1 MAKQQALPLSPVS
14 DLRDAMPPN
23 DVESEQALLG
33 AMLTKPV
40 VIDDVCRLLTSKD
53 FYDPLYGGLYLTLV
67 EMHAANQRIDAR
79 LVVSELKKRKLWDT
93 KNNSGG
99 WTADM
104 LAVVLTACP
113 TAANAPYYASTVR
126 ACAVRRE
133 LIYAGMELIRLGH
146 NDAPTPAEA
155 INSAEQQV
163 LAIRDARVGVN
174 EEPHAIAEVL
184 MDVMASIDARSHGQT
199 FGIKSGFHDIDRM
212 CRLRESELSIL
223 AARPGMGK
231 TALAMNIATNV
242 AVCEAR
248 TVLFVSIEMSAL
260 QLGDRLLSAH
270 SGVLH
275 ENMRTGNLRQDERRQ
290 LIKAAGELSPAPL
303 HIEVPHHVQVRDIAS
318 SCRRI
323 KRQYGL
329 GLVVVDYLQLINPD
343 HARDSREQQVAKIS
357 GQLKQ
362 LARELN
368 IPVLCLSQLNRLV
381 ENATDKTPKL
391 SHLRESGAIEQDAD
405 VVMFIHREGQY
416 MTKQEREADPE
427 KATKAT
433 LTVAKNRNGQTGDAT
448 LVFDAPCVRFHS
460 SALAS
465 QMRNYVPEFED
476 HNGEPERQLDRLEIE
491 EPDGPAI
498 AASENDGFLPTF
510 GDGAYDG

>member
-1 MAKQQALPLSPVS
+1 MAKLPALPSH

-23 DVESEQALLG
+23 DLESEQALLG
-33 AMLTKPV
+33 AMLTKPM
-40 VIDDVCRLLTSKD
+40 VIDDVHRLLTPKD
-53 FYDPLYGGLYLTLV
+53 FYEPLYGGLYSTLV

-79 LVVSELKKRKLWDT
+79 LVVSELKKRKLRST
-93 KNNSGG
+93 KNNAAG

-104 LAVVLTACP
+104 LAVVLQSCP

-146 NDAPTPAEA
+146 NDAPTAAEA
-155 INSAEQQV
+155 INAAEQQV

-174 EEPHAIAEVL
+174 DEPHQIAEVL

-199 FGIKSGFHDIDRM
+199 FGIKSGFPDIDRM
-212 CRLRESELSIL
+212 CRLRESELVIL

-242 AVCEAR
+242 AVAEAR

-270 SGVLH
+270 SGVPH
-275 ENMRTGNLRQDERRQ
+275 QNMREGRLTTDERRA

-329 GLVVVDYLQLINPD
+329 GLLVIDYLQLINPD
-343 HARDSREQQVAKIS
+343 YARDSREQQVAKIS

-427 KATKAT
+427 RAAKAQ
-433 LTVAKNRNGQTGDAT
+433 LTVAKNRNGQTGEAT
-448 LVFDAPCVRFHS
+448 LIFDAPRVRFNS
-460 SALAS
+460 SALAH
-465 QMRNYVPEFED
+465 QMSNYDAGLERFNDDAERN
-476 HNGEPERQLDRLEIE
+476 LDSLEIE
-491 EPDGPAI
+491 EPDGDTITAR
-498 AASENDGFLPTF
+498 ENDGYFPTF
-510 GDGAYDG
+510 GDGSYDG